1 MAEMTEFWYL
11 WREMILYGVSNP
23 VRQEAD
29 TGWSCALGKVAGNG
43 QSAQVESLWGPPC

>member
-29 TGWSCALGKVAGNG
+29 TGWSCLGRWQEMGRV
-43 QSAQVESLWGPPC
+43 PR